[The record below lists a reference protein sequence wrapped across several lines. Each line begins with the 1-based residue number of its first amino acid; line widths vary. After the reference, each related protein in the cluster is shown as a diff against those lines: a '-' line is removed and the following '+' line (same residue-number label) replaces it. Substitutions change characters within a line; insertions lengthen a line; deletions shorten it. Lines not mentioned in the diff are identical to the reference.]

1 MIAFIANRPALQ
13 IGRHQV
19 FDYDTSCLEEALRR
33 AARAADQED
42 FPFVNDI
49 HSGIVKYLET
59 KCTLRLLTLNELY
72 ERVRKML
79 MKIGCVKIADELKPL
94 APPLTLSL
102 VESANEAGNGF
113 ELAFFEKLRAEI
125 GELRKAGA
133 ETILFTGL
141 RESSLILQGSTKWNK
156 HCERMLSEMD
166 AFLRK
171 CGCDPLDE
179 SQAERGPQSCQ
190 TNVASLD

>member
-49 HSGIVKYLET
+49 HSGVVKYLET
-59 KCTLRLLTLNELY
+59 KCTLRLLTLAELY

-102 VESANEAGNGF
+102 VDSATEAGNGF
-113 ELAFFEKLRAEI
+113 ELAFFENLRIEI

-133 ETILFTGL
+133 EKILFTGL
-141 RESSLILQGSTKWNK
+141 RESSQILQGSTKWNK
-156 HCERMLSEMD
+156 HCERMLSEMN

-171 CGCDPLDE
+171 CGCELIDDE
-179 SQAERGPQSCQ
+179 EQAAR
-190 TNVASLD
+190 A

>member
-1 MIAFIANRPALQ
+1 VIAFIANRPALQ

-59 KCTLRLLTLNELY
+59 KCTLRLLTLGDLY
-72 ERVRKML
+72 ERMRKML
-79 MKIGCVKIADELKPL
+79 MKIGCVKIAGELKPL

-113 ELAFFEKLRAEI
+113 ELAFFERLRAEI
-125 GELRKAGA
+125 GELREAGA
-133 ETILFTGL
+133 EKIHFTGL

-156 HCERMLSEMD
+156 HCERMLGEMD

-171 CGCDPLDE
+171 CGCDPLEDGE
-179 SQAERGPQSCQ
+179 QTARGPQVQS
-190 TNVASLD
+190 VLP

>member
-42 FPFVNDI
+42 FPFVHDI
-49 HSGIVKYLET
+49 HSGVVKYLET
-59 KCTLRLLTLNELY
+59 KCTLRLLTLNDLY
-72 ERVRKML
+72 ERMRKML

-113 ELAFFEKLRAEI
+113 ELAFFERLRAEI
-125 GELRKAGA
+125 SELRDAGV
-133 ETILFTGL
+133 EKIHFTGL
-141 RESSLILQGSTKWNK
+141 RESSLILQGSAKWNK
-156 HCERMLSEMD
+156 HCERMLSEVE
-166 AFLRK
+166 AFLQK

-179 SQAERGPQSCQ
+179 GQAERGAQLCE
-190 TNVASLD
+190 TNDAAQG

>member
-1 MIAFIANRPALQ
+1 VIAFIANRPALQ

-42 FPFVNDI
+42 FPFVHDI
-49 HSGIVKYLET
+49 HSGVVKYLET
-59 KCTLRLLTLNELY
+59 KCTLRMLTLDELY
-72 ERVRKML
+72 ERMRKML

-113 ELAFFEKLRAEI
+113 ELAFFEKIRAEI

-133 ETILFTGL
+133 EKILFTGL
-141 RESSLILQGSTKWNK
+141 RESLLILQGSSKWNK
-156 HCERMLSEMD
+156 HCERMLTELE
-166 AFLRK
+166 AFLLK
-171 CGCDPLDE
+171 CGC
-179 SQAERGPQSCQ
+179 
-190 TNVASLD
+190 NSLDDGRTARCLQQSQTSAAAKG

>member
-42 FPFVNDI
+42 FPFVDDI

-72 ERVRKML
+72 ERMRKML
-79 MKIGCVKIADELKPL
+79 MKIGCVKIAGELKPL

-113 ELAFFEKLRAEI
+113 ELAFFEMLRAEI
-125 GELRKAGA
+125 SELREAGA
-133 ETILFTGL
+133 EKILFTGL

-171 CGCDPLDE
+171 CGCDPLEDDE
-179 SQAERGPQSCQ
+179 QTARGPQTQS
-190 TNVASLD
+190 VLP

>member
-1 MIAFIANRPALQ
+1 M
-13 IGRHQV
+13 
-19 FDYDTSCLEEALRR
+19 
-33 AARAADQED
+33 
-42 FPFVNDI
+42 
-49 HSGIVKYLET
+49 KYLET

-72 ERVRKML
+72 ERMRKML

-113 ELAFFEKLRAEI
+113 ELAFFERLRAEI
-125 GELRKAGA
+125 SELREAGA
-133 ETILFTGL
+133 EKILFTGL

-156 HCERMLSEMD
+156 HCERMLGEMD

-179 SQAERGPQSCQ
+179 GQTARGPQAQS
-190 TNVASLD
+190 VLP

>member
-59 KCTLRLLTLNELY
+59 KCTLRLLTINELY
-72 ERVRKML
+72 ERMRKML

-113 ELAFFEKLRAEI
+113 ELAFFERLRAEI
-125 GELRKAGA
+125 SELRKAGA

-190 TNVASLD
+190 TNVAALD

>member
-59 KCTLRLLTLNELY
+59 KCTLRLLTLNDLY
-72 ERVRKML
+72 ERMRKML
-79 MKIGCVKIADELKPL
+79 MKIGCMKIAGELKPL

-113 ELAFFEKLRAEI
+113 ELAFFEMLRAEI
-125 GELRKAGA
+125 SELREAGA
-133 ETILFTGL
+133 EKILFTGL

-171 CGCDPLDE
+171 CGCDLLEDDD
-179 SQAERGPQSCQ
+179 QAARGAQNQS
-190 TNVASLD
+190 VLP

>member
-42 FPFVNDI
+42 FPFVHDI
-49 HSGIVKYLET
+49 HSGVVKYLET
-59 KCTLRLLTLNELY
+59 KCTLRLLTLNDRY

-113 ELAFFEKLRAEI
+113 ELAFFERLRAEI
-125 GELRKAGA
+125 SELRVAGVEKMVVADLEQIGGTGITGDVAA
-133 ETILFTGL
+133 ELAVGAVGFGHHGQRVPAHQR
-141 RESSLILQGSTKWNK
+141 REPLLDGQVEIGRAS
-156 HCERMLSEMD
+156 CRER
-166 AFLRK
+166 
-171 CGCDPLDE
+171 
-179 SQAERGPQSCQ
+179 
-190 TNVASLD
+190 V